1 MTGLPDI
8 QFDNPL
14 KECAE
19 WTGQRQ
25 TGKSVNMAN
34 FILANPNPVFVFD
47 TLGLLRQKMPYVP
60 KNVKFYTPSWVGKPL
75 PDYDGRLPEFCSWCT
90 KLWERGNAIGVIEEW
105 HLFNKT
111 KFGLP
116 AEFANLMNQGGNYN
130 IAVWGNS
137 QRPAQVHNDILSGCK
152 HHFIFNLG
160 LPQDLR
166 WMERFI
172 PDKKL
177 IYGNPK
183 VPNDLCVANL
193 PPYHFLY
200 YNMQTRQHGFY
211 KPLKCY

>member
-1 MTGLPDI
+1 MSALPDI
-8 QFDNPL
+8 QFNNPF
-14 KECAE
+14 KECCS

-25 TGKSVNMAN
+25 TGKTRGMAN
-34 FILANPNPVFVFD
+34 FIVANPNPMEIFD
-47 TLGLLRQKMPYVP
+47 TLGVLGGMNLPLP
-60 KNVKFYTPSWVGKPL
+60 KNVRIYKPSWVGKPL

-90 KLWERGNAIGVIEEW
+90 KLWQRTHVIGVIEEW

-130 IAVWGNS
+130 IALWGNS
-137 QRPAQVHNDILSGCK
+137 QRPAQCHNDILSGCK
-152 HHFIFNLG
+152 HHFIYNLG

-166 WMERFI
+166 WMEKFI

-177 IYGNPK
+177 ISGDPK
-183 VPNDLCVANL
+183 DPDSLCIANL

-200 YNMQTRQHGFY
+200 YNMQTRQHDFY
-211 KPLKCY
+211 KPLKAY